1 MIASPYPWPAFKG
14 SSDMRLALVFAFFCC
29 LAAPAFAQQPLG
41 PDCRPLPLPGYMMAP
56 QPPDPGCLRA
66 QAQAAQAAEAA
77 RRRQQAAAAAA
88 REKQQAEMQQRL
100 AMLSGQCTATTV
112 DQVRETVE
120 QDPMIAGQPVK
131 VLDITAPQFAD
142 GACRTQV
149 LTTQGVLNG
158 VVQYRDF
165 NSKTFL
171 LVHLSPEHR

>member
-1 MIASPYPWPAFKG
+1 
-14 SSDMRLALVFAFFCC
+14 MRLTLVFALTCC
-29 LAAPAFAQQPLG
+29 LAVPSFAQQPLG
-41 PDCRPLPLPGYMMAP
+41 PDCRPLPIPGYMMSP

-88 REKQQAEMQQRL
+88 RERRDAEMQQRL
-100 AMLSGQCTATTV
+100 AALTAQCAATTV

-131 VLDITAPQFAD
+131 VLDITAPQFGD

-158 VVQYRDF
+158 VLQYRDF
-165 NSKTFL
+165 NGKTFL
-171 LVHLSPEHR
+171 LVRMTPERQAR